1 MLRHHSKRPFR
12 RKEASPRLTLARRP
26 AAIIEIFTRVRH
38 PSIHPN
44 LDRPIRLRFA
54 KKIRAYKSR
63 EILLPCDKIAE
74 GMEIDDGATLPTPL
88 LSFKEFLFRFIGG

>member
-26 AAIIEIFTRVRH
+26 TAIIEIFTRVRH
-38 PSIHPN
+38 PSIRISI
-44 LDRPIRLRFA
+44 DQCLRFA